1 MSDAEEPLS
10 LQEMLSAL
18 KEVDGETW
26 GRYALSR
33 DPLQGRIPEEAK
45 SEMIR
50 RSIHC
55 GNEYAALVLKNF
67 GSVSPQKAAEQL
79 DLDVQLRDG
88 SVAENRLL
96 FAQFTPPNRIELMR
110 GPLEKYRLV
119 LENTAQSERSCLP
132 AVETVRD
139 VLLGHEIFHYL
150 EERNKATIY
159 TRTEK
164 IRLWHLLCFKND
176 STIEAL
182 SEIAGMAFTKKL
194 NNLIYSPFVL
204 DVLLFFGY
212 NSNKARNIFY
222 HIKDVMAAQNEGARN
237 W

>member
-1 MSDAEEPLS
+1 MSDAKGPLS
-10 LQEMLSAL
+10 LQEMLTAL
-18 KEVDGETW
+18 KNVDGDAW

-33 DPLQGRIPEEAK
+33 DPLQGRIPEDAK
-45 SEMIR
+45 SEMIH
-50 RSIHC
+50 RSIDC
-55 GNEYAALVLKNF
+55 GNKYAALILKQF

-79 DLDVQLRDG
+79 NLDVQLCDG
-88 SVAENRLL
+88 TMSEKRLL

-119 LENTAQSERSCLP
+119 LENTAQNERGYLP
-132 AVETVRD
+132 EIETVRD
-139 VLLGHEIFHYL
+139 ILLGHEIFHYL
-150 EERNKATIY
+150 EERDQATIY

-164 IRLWHLLCFKND
+164 IRLWHFLCFKND

-194 NNLIYSPFVL
+194 NNLVYSPFLL

-212 NSNKARNIFY
+212 NSNKARDIFY
-222 HIKDVMAAQNEGARN
+222 HIKDVMAVQNEGTRN